1 MDRKQQTPRRD
12 ELITLQ
18 DLAAFGEELLA
29 EIKKMLL
36 DNQGRS
42 AKQWIKAAEIKKMLR
57 LSDGKLSY
65 LRDRGVIPFTKLGG
79 ITYYNLKEIE
89 ELMQSDKLHDT

>member
-1 MDRKQQTPRRD
+1 MDRKSQAPRRD

-18 DLAAFGEELLA
+18 DLAAFGEELIA

-36 DNQGRS
+36 ENAGRS
-42 AKQWIKAAEIKKMLR
+42 TKQWLKAAEIKKMLR

-79 ITYYNLKEIE
+79 ITYYNRKEIE
-89 ELMQSDKLHDT
+89 DLMQSDQLHDT

>member
-1 MDRKQQTPRRD
+1 MDNKQRPPRRD

-18 DLAAFGEELLA
+18 DLAAFGEELLT

-36 DNQGRS
+36 ENEGRS
-42 AKQWIKAAEIKKMLR
+42 AIQWIKAAEIKKMLR

-89 ELMQSDKLHDT
+89 ELLQSDQFHDT